1 MEESLQESTD
11 KAEEEQADE
20 TKEVCDSLVKSDWR
34 EKVKV
39 CALGMEGDIQIRW
52 SIGAGERSS

>member
-20 TKEVCDSLVKSDWR
+20 TKEVCDSFGEIGLER
-34 EKVKV
+34 E
-39 CALGMEGDIQIRW
+39 GEGLCVRD
-52 SIGAGERSS
+52 GG